1 MKAVA
6 GIAGV
11 DLVSVNM
18 KEKTLTFIGNMDL
31 LKAVGKVK
39 KLCRTEIES
48 VGPAEEA
55 KKKEEP
61 KKEPKKEEAK
71 KEEPK
76 KEPKKEEAKKGE
88 QCGKNPNVCVIF

>member
-1 MKAVA
+1 MKKVVLKFELYDDKIKQKAMKVVA

-71 KEEPK
+71 K
-76 KEPKKEEAKKGE
+76 GE
-88 QCGKNPNVCVIF
+88 QCGKKS